1 MIEITNLRK
10 AFNKIDVVN
19 INKLSIQKGEVIGLV
34 GNNGAGKTTLLR
46 LMLDLYK
53 ADSGLV
59 SSKGINVYFSEHWKI
74 YTGSYLDSSFLID
87 FYTPEEFFNFIGNLY
102 GISKEDVNKRL
113 ALFQSFMNGE
123 IIGNGKYIRNLS
135 SGNRQKVGII
145 ASIIMQPEI
154 IILDEPFNFLD
165 PSSQIILIQL
175 LIDLNKKK
183 SSTIILSSHN
193 LNHIA
198 DVSSRII
205 LMEKGEIIKDISN
218 IEHSDNEISNYFT
231 NQIKS
236 EGEVYK

>member
-19 INKLSIQKGEVIGLV
+19 INKLSIQKGEVIGWV
-34 GNNGAGKTTLLR
+34 G
-46 LMLDLYK
+46 MLDLYK